1 MPFLVT
7 TTPKAGMV
15 RSPTPRRT
23 EAHQAA
29 EAADH
34 RHSADFEQEVVQ

>member
-29 EAADH
+29 EADH
-34 RHSADFEQEVVQ
+34 RHSADFEQKVVQ

>member
-1 MPFLVT
+1 MPFLAT

-23 EAHQAA
+23 EAHRAV
-29 EAADH
+29 EVDH
-34 RHSADFEQEVVQ
+34 RHSADFEQEVVR